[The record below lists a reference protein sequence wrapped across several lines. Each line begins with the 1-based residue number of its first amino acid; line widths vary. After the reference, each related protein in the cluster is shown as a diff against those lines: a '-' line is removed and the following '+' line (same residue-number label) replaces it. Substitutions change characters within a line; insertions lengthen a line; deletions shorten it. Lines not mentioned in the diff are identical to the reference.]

1 MADPVVVEVPL
12 VNPNEPDA
20 LVVDV
25 ALPEGGHVSAGDVL
39 CSLET
44 SKSVE
49 DVYAEVSGYVFGLS
63 AKLGSTVTAGNVL
76 CYLSEDPQWTPPA
89 DDDGGQGDDVPDD
102 LRITE
107 PALAVAR
114 ELGLDLSTLP
124 VGVLITERHVREA
137 ADAERVEEQPPA
149 DPSSVIVFG
158 AGGHGKT
165 LIELIREVGE
175 LELVGVV
182 DDRLARGSDVLG
194 IPVLGNRDDLA
205 SIRRDGIGLA
215 ANAIGGISNMAS
227 RVEVSQALAARGFVL
242 PALVHPTA
250 FVEASASIGEGAQI
264 LAHSYVGSDAVVG
277 KGVIVNTGAVV
288 SHDCV
293 LEDHVNLSP
302 GCLLAGGITVG
313 EATLLGMGVTT
324 YLGISIGANVRVGN
338 GAIITAPV
346 PDGRRIATGSVW
358 EG

>member
-25 ALPEGGHVSAGDVL
+25 ALPEGGHASAGDVL

-49 DVYAEVSGYVFGLS
+49 DVYADVSGYVFGLA
-63 AKLGSTVTAGNVL
+63 AKLGSMVTAGNVL
-76 CYLSEDPQWTPPA
+76 CYLSDDPQWTPPA
-89 DDDGGQGDDVPDD
+89 DDDGDQGDDVPED

-137 ADAERVEEQPPA
+137 ADVDRVEAPPA
-149 DPSSVIVFG
+149 DPSSVVIFG

-165 LIELIREVGE
+165 LIELIRAAGE
-175 LELVGVV
+175 LEPVGVV

-194 IPVLGNRDDLA
+194 VPVMGSRDDLG

-227 RVEVSQALAARGFVL
+227 RVEVSQALVARGFAL

-250 FVEASASIGEGAQI
+250 FVEASASIGDGAQI
-264 LAHSYVGSDAVVG
+264 LAHC
-277 KGVIVNTGAVV
+277 I
-288 SHDCV
+288 CR
-293 LEDHVNLSP
+293 L
-302 GCLLAGGITVG
+302 GCSGGQG
-313 EATLLGMGVTT
+313 GHRQHRCGGVTR
-324 YLGISIGANVRVGN
+324 LCPRGPCQS
-338 GAIITAPV
+338 V
-346 PDGRRIATGSVW
+346 PGLSSRWGDHRW
-358 EG
+358 

>member
-20 LVVDV
+20 LVVDIAV
-25 ALPEGGHVSAGDVL
+25 PDGGRVSAGDVL

-49 DVYAEVSGYVFGLS
+49 DVYAEASGYVFGLA
-63 AKLGSTVTAGNVL
+63 AKLGSTVTAGHVL
-76 CYLSEDPQWTPPA
+76 CYLSDDPQWMAPV
-89 DDDGGQGDDVPDD
+89 DDDGDQGDDVPQD

-124 VGVLITERHVREA
+124 VGVLITERHVREV
-137 ADAERVEEQPPA
+137 ADTGGAEALPA
-149 DPSSVIVFG
+149 DPKSTIIFG

-165 LIELIREVGE
+165 LIELIRAVGG
-175 LELVGVV
+175 LEPVGVV
-182 DDRLARGSDVLG
+182 DDRLPRGSEVMG
-194 IPVLGNRDDLA
+194 VPVLGSRDDLG

-215 ANAIGGISNMAS
+215 ANAIGGISNLAS
-227 RVEVSQALAARGFVL
+227 RVEVSRALAASGFVL

-250 FVEASASIGEGAQI
+250 FVEASASIGAGAQI

-277 KGVIVNTGAVV
+277 DGVIVNTGAVV

-358 EG
+358 GG

>member
-25 ALPEGGHVSAGDVL
+25 AFPEGGYVSAGDVL

-49 DVYAEVSGYVFGLS
+49 DVYAEVSGYVFGLA
-63 AKLGSTVTAGNVL
+63 AKLGSSVTAGNVL

-89 DDDGGQGDDVPDD
+89 EEDGEQGDDVPED

-137 ADAERVEEQPPA
+137 ADVDKVEAPPA

-165 LIELIREVGE
+165 LIELIREVGQ

-194 IPVLGNRDDLA
+194 VRVLGNRDDLA
-205 SIRRDGIGLA
+205 SIRHDGIGLA

-242 PALVHPTA
+242 PALIHPTA

-324 YLGISIGANVRVGN
+324 YLGIDIGANVRAGN

-358 EG
+358 ES

>member
-1 MADPVVVEVPL
+1 ML
-12 VNPNEPDA
+12 
-20 LVVDV
+20 
-25 ALPEGGHVSAGDVL
+25 AGW
-39 CSLET
+39 
-44 SKSVE
+44 K
-49 DVYAEVSGYVFGLS
+49 
-63 AKLGSTVTAGNVL
+63 
-76 CYLSEDPQWTPPA
+76 
-89 DDDGGQGDDVPDD
+89 
-102 LRITE
+102 
-107 PALAVAR
+107 
-114 ELGLDLSTLP
+114 
-124 VGVLITERHVREA
+124 
-137 ADAERVEEQPPA
+137 QPPA

-165 LIELIREVGE
+165 LIELIREAGQ

-215 ANAIGGISNMAS
+215 VNAIGGISNMAS

-293 LEDHVNLSP
+293 LGDHVNLSP

-324 YLGISIGANVRVGN
+324 YLGIDIGANVRVGN

>member
-25 ALPEGGHVSAGDVL
+25 AFPEGGHVSAGDVL

-49 DVYAEVSGYVFGLS
+49 DVYAEVSGYVFGLA
-63 AKLGSTVTAGNVL
+63 AKLGSSVTAGNVL

-89 DDDGGQGDDVPDD
+89 DDDGEQGDDVPED

-137 ADAERVEEQPPA
+137 ADVDRVEAPPA

-165 LIELIREVGE
+165 LIELIREVGQ

-182 DDRLARGSDVLG
+182 DDRLARGSEVLG
-194 IPVLGNRDDLA
+194 VPVLGNRDDLA

-227 RVEVSQALAARGFVL
+227 RVEVSQALAARGFVF
-242 PALVHPTA
+242 PALIHPTA

-293 LEDHVNLSP
+293 LDDHVNLSP

-324 YLGISIGANVRVGN
+324 YLGIDIGANVRAGN

-358 EG
+358 AG

>member
-49 DVYAEVSGYVFGLS
+49 DVYAEVSGYVFGLA
-63 AKLGSTVTAGNVL
+63 AKLGSTVTAGGVL
-76 CYLSEDPQWTPPA
+76 CYLSEDPQWTPPV
-89 DDDGGQGDDVPDD
+89 DDEGDQGDEVPED
-102 LRITE
+102 LRITA

-114 ELGLDLSTLP
+114 ELGIDLSTLP
-124 VGVLITERHVREA
+124 VGLLITERHVREA
-137 ADAERVEEQPPA
+137 SDVGRVEAPPA

-165 LIELIREVGE
+165 LIELIREAGQ

-182 DDRLARGSDVLG
+182 DDRSARGSDVLG

-293 LEDHVNLSP
+293 LERPRQPFSGLSSRRGDH
-302 GCLLAGGITVG
+302 
-313 EATLLGMGVTT
+313 
-324 YLGISIGANVRVGN
+324 R
-338 GAIITAPV
+338 
-346 PDGRRIATGSVW
+346 W
-358 EG
+358 

>member
-25 ALPEGGHVSAGDVL
+25 ALPEGGHVAAGDVL

-76 CYLSEDPQWTPPA
+76 CYLSEDPQWTPPVE
-89 DDDGGQGDDVPDD
+89 DDGDQGENVPAN

-124 VGVLITERHVREA
+124 VGVLITERHIREA
-137 ADAERVEEQPPA
+137 ADVERVVEQPPA
-149 DPSSVIVFG
+149 DPNSMIIFG

-165 LIELIREVGE
+165 LIELIRGAGQ

-194 IPVLGNRDDLA
+194 IPVLGNRDDLS
-205 SIRRDGIGLA
+205 SIRNDGIGLA
-215 ANAIGGISNMAS
+215 ANAIGGISNVAS
-227 RVEVSQALAARGFVL
+227 RVEVTKALAARGFVL

-264 LAHSYVGSDAVVG
+264 LAHSYVGSDALVG

-293 LEDHVNLSP
+293 LGDHANLSP

>member
-49 DVYAEVSGYVFGLS
+49 DVYAEVSGYVFGLA

-89 DDDGGQGDDVPDD
+89 DDDGEQGDDVPEN

-137 ADAERVEEQPPA
+137 SDVGRVEAPPA

-165 LIELIREVGE
+165 LIELIREAGQ

-227 RVEVSQALAARGFVL
+227 RVAVSQALAARGFVL

-264 LAHSYVGSDAVVG
+264 LAHSYVGSDAIVG

-293 LEDHVNLSP
+293 LDDHVNLSP

-324 YLGISIGANVRVGN
+324 YLGIDIGANVRVGN
-338 GAIITAPV
+338 GAIITASV

>member
-1 MADPVVVEVPL
+1 MAEPIVVEVPL

-49 DVYAEVSGYVFGLS
+49 DVYAEVSGYVFGLA
-63 AKLGSTVTAGNVL
+63 AKLGSSVTAGNVL

-89 DDDGGQGDDVPDD
+89 DDLGDQGGDVPED

-107 PALAVAR
+107 PALTVAR

-124 VGVLITERHVREA
+124 VGVLITERHIREA
-137 ADAERVEEQPPA
+137 ADVESVEAPPA
-149 DPSSVIVFG
+149 DSSSVIVFG

-165 LIELIREVGE
+165 LIELIREAGQ

-205 SIRRDGIGLA
+205 SIRRDGIGMA
-215 ANAIGGISNMAS
+215 ANAIGGITNMVT

-250 FVEASASIGEGAQI
+250 FIEASASIGEGAQV

-277 KGVIVNTGAVV
+277 RGVIVNTGAIV

-293 LEDHVNLSP
+293 LGDHANLSP

-324 YLGISIGANVRVGN
+324 YLGISIGANVRAGN

>member
-25 ALPEGGHVSAGDVL
+25 AFPEGGHVSAGDVL

-49 DVYAEVSGYVFGLS
+49 DVYAEVSGYVFGLA
-63 AKLGSTVTAGNVL
+63 AKLGSSVTAGNVL

-89 DDDGGQGDDVPDD
+89 DDDGEQGDDVPED

-137 ADAERVEEQPPA
+137 ADVDRVEAPPA

-165 LIELIREVGE
+165 LIELIREVGQ

-194 IPVLGNRDDLA
+194 VRVLGNRDDLA

-242 PALVHPTA
+242 PALIHPTA

-324 YLGISIGANVRVGN
+324 YLGIDIGANVRAGN
-338 GAIITAPV
+338 GAIITSPV

>member
-49 DVYAEVSGYVFGLS
+49 DVYAEVSGYVFGLA

-89 DDDGGQGDDVPDD
+89 DDDGEQGDDIPED

-137 ADAERVEEQPPA
+137 SDVGRVEAPPA

-165 LIELIREVGE
+165 LIELIREAGQ

-264 LAHSYVGSDAVVG
+264 LAHSYVGSDAIVG

-293 LEDHVNLSP
+293 LDDHVNLSP
-302 GCLLAGGITVG
+302 GCLLAGEITVG

-324 YLGISIGANVRVGN
+324 YLGIDIGANVRVGN
-338 GAIITAPV
+338 GAIITASV